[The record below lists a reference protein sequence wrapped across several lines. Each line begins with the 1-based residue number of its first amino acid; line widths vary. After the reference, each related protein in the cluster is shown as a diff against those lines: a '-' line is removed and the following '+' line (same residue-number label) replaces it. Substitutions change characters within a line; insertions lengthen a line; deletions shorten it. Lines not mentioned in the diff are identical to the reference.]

1 MSIRSASDEHPMEQR
16 GKIEANKDKT
26 GMKIKPFRGIRP
38 PKELVEQV
46 SSRPYD
52 VLNSEEARQEAAGN
66 EKSLYHIIKP
76 EINFA
81 PGTDEHDERVY
92 AAAKEQFALF
102 KRNGWLVQDQE
113 EHYYVYAQSI
123 VESGELRVERS
134 SEVESKKL
142 PGTVKTQFGLV
153 VGAWVDDYLEGRIK
167 KHELTR
173 RDKEED
179 RMKHVR
185 VLNANMEPVFFAYPH
200 RDDLDAI
207 VAAVCKKEPEYDF
220 VAAPE
225 GFRHTF
231 WVVED
236 KAVIK
241 RITDIFAEIPAMYI
255 ADGHHRSAAA
265 AGVGRELKIKNE
277 KLKIE
282 NPEYEYFLAVCFPE
296 NQLNIIDYNRV
307 VKDLNGLSEEE
318 FLAKLSEDFEVS
330 EITRSRD
337 HVTTNHDAI
346 KPKGLHNFSLYLGG
360 KWYSL
365 TAKAGRYND
374 ADPIGVLDVTI
385 SSNLILDKILGIKD
399 LRSDKRIDF
408 VGGIRGL
415 GELERRVESGE
426 WKMALALYP
435 VTMQQIINIA
445 DSGNIMPPKTTW
457 FEPKLRSGL
466 VVHELE

>member
-1 MSIRSASDEHPMEQR
+1 
-16 GKIEANKDKT
+16 
-26 GMKIKPFRGIRP
+26 MKIKPFRGIRP
-38 PKELVEQV
+38 PRELVEQV

-52 VLNSEEARQEAAGN
+52 VLNSEEALAEAAGN

-76 EINFA
+76 EINFTEVHDSKVVLTA
-81 PGTDEHDERVY
+81 DEHDPRVY
-92 AAAKEQFALF
+92 DAAVEQFAKF
-102 KRNGWLVQDQE
+102 RKEGWLVQDASE
-113 EHYYVYAQSI
+113 KYYVYAQTILASNPL
-123 VESGELRVERS
+123 SGG
-134 SEVESKKL
+134 KD
-142 PGTVKTQFGLV
+142 KTQYGLV

-200 RDDLDAI
+200 RDDLDKI
-207 VAAVCKKEPEYDF
+207 VAEVTKNAPEYDF

-231 WVVED
+231 WVIND
-236 KAVIK
+236 QAVIAQ
-241 RITDIFAEIPAMYI
+241 ITDIFAQIPAMYI

-265 AGVGRELKIKNE
+265 ARVGAELKGQRNKVQCTKE
-277 KLKIE
+277 SDF
-282 NPEYEYFLAVCFPE
+282 FLAVCFPD

-318 FLAKLSEDFEVS
+318 FMEAVKADFDVQCYY
-330 EITRSRD
+330 
-337 HVTTNHDAI
+337 DANVDASLNDV

-360 KWYSL
+360 RWYSL
-365 TAKAGRYND
+365 TAKPGRYND

-415 GELERRVESGE
+415 GELKRRVDSGE
-426 WKMALALYP
+426 MKMALALYP
-435 VTMQQIINIA
+435 VTMQQIIDIA

-466 VVHELE
+466 VVHELN